1 MEMSGVACPKA
12 TALHRVV
19 SFLSLEPLF
28 FRKKA
33 TRTNKKKEKKNT
45 KKQRNNKSIFEA
57 YAFQRCLRESGEE
70 IPVPITK
77 INWH

>member
-33 TRTNKKKEKKNT
+33 TRTNKKKEKKKHQKT
-45 KKQRNNKSIFEA
+45 KRQ
-57 YAFQRCLRESGEE
+57 Q
-70 IPVPITK
+70 
-77 INWH
+77 INL

>member
-33 TRTNKKKEKKNT
+33 TRTNKKKKKRKKKHQKT
-45 KKQRNNKSIFEA
+45 KKQ
-57 YAFQRCLRESGEE
+57 Q
-70 IPVPITK
+70 
-77 INWH
+77 INL